1 MCGNYYLIKGNP
13 ERLKKESDRVSS
25 YLNDKYK
32 NDEEFREKKREYARE
47 YRRRKSL
54 EKKLAEQS
62 QTEVLKDAFEPSGRQ
77 TECMPDII
85 LG

>member
-13 ERLKKESDRVSS
+13 ERLKKESDRVSL

-32 NDEEFREKKREYARE
+32 NDEEFRKRKKQYAKEYQK
-47 YRRRKSL
+47 RKTL
-54 EKKLAEQS
+54 EKKLADQAR
-62 QTEVLKDAFEPSGRQ
+62 TER
-77 TECMPDII
+77 MPDII